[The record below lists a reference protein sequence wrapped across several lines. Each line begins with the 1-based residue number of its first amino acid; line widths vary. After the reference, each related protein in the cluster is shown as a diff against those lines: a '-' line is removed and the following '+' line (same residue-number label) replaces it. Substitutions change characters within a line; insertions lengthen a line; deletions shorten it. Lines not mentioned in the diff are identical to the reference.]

1 MMSRINLIAT
11 IVAVLAVAGTAQQGN
26 LRTRALVEQVS
37 LSFLESILCDR
48 LFALK
53 LVGLFVCA
61 VWLPCF
67 VYPLLLLLFKRS
79 AHSAGPRSF

>member
-53 LVGLFVCA
+53 LVGLIVCIRSLRVLQWPLGQDGA
-61 VWLPCF
+61 V
-67 VYPLLLLLFKRS
+67 
-79 AHSAGPRSF
+79 ATTA